1 MKILKPFYYDDFK
14 CVANKCKDSC
24 CIGWNID
31 IDKKSYNKYKRVKG
45 EFGKKIQSGICR
57 NRSSTN
63 ELKYGNMD
71 IKSNDGV
78 CPFLNEENLCD
89 VYVKL
94 GEEYLCSTCKVYPR
108 LIEKYGEIYERNISV
123 SCPVVAEVL
132 VKSSEYLEFLLDEES
147 FNNMDKEYVNNNQSY
162 NMKLYDVLWKSRSLS
177 IEIAQYRPIKLW
189 KRLMLI
195 ILTEEKIQHLINS
208 SSYENI
214 NDVIFM
220 LKQTMSDSKISDTLD
235 NISTV
240 PKVKILFT
248 NIILDMDMAKNRLN
262 NTFVG
267 FINDFN
273 EFIVN
278 ETNMAN
284 SSNNFNKDVQL
295 LKQVAG
301 CEKEFNEYLEN
312 KEYIIENYVVY
323 NLYGNYMKSL
333 YTKDLHK
340 EIVRLVLSY
349 SIINMILFGRWIKN
363 NKKLKDE
370 DFVDAIYSFSRMLE
384 HNEQFINKIYNNIKN
399 AGYDSMAYLA
409 MLIR

>member
-1 MKILKPFYYDDFK
+1 
-14 CVANKCKDSC
+14 
-24 CIGWNID
+24 
-31 IDKKSYNKYKRVKG
+31 
-45 EFGKKIQSGICR
+45 
-57 NRSSTN
+57 
-63 ELKYGNMD
+63 
-71 IKSNDGV
+71 
-78 CPFLNEENLCD
+78 
-89 VYVKL
+89 
-94 GEEYLCSTCKVYPR
+94 
-108 LIEKYGEIYERNISV
+108 
-123 SCPVVAEVL
+123 
-132 VKSSEYLEFLLDEES
+132 
-147 FNNMDKEYVNNNQSY
+147 
-162 NMKLYDVLWKSRSLS
+162 
-177 IEIAQYRPIKLW
+177 
-189 KRLMLI
+189 
-195 ILTEEKIQHLINS
+195 
-208 SSYENI
+208 
-214 NDVIFM
+214 M

-240 PKVKILFT
+240 PKVKILYT
-248 NIILDMDMAKNRLN
+248 NIILDMDMAKNHLN

-284 SSNNFNKDVQL
+284 SSNNVNKDVQF

-312 KEYIIENYVVY
+312 KEYILENYVVY

-349 SIINMILFGRWIKN
+349 SIINKMLFGRWIKN

-370 DFVDAIYSFSRMLE
+370 DFVDAIYSFSRNLE